1 MTGSPKIRT
10 MDIIEKLEQR
20 PRGIYSGTI
29 GYITTNNVADLNIVI
44 RTIIISGNEL
54 TVSSGG
60 AIVSLSDSK
69 LETDEVFL
77 KLQAVATAAG
87 LYITRTNSS

>member
-10 MDIIEKLEQR
+10 MDIIENLEKR

-54 TVSSGG
+54 TASSGG

-77 KLQAVATAAG
+77 KLQAVAGALG
-87 LYITRTNSS
+87 LSITPTNSF